1 MEFTY
6 EVIDDFILI
15 HVNGDNLDAS
25 RSYDFK
31 DEIKQLVDEK
41 RIFRLVIDL
50 SAVRFIDSSG
60 LGCLIAALRLSHSG
74 NGEVRLCGMCKQ
86 VRSVFELV
94 SLDKLFPTFET
105 PEDAVQSFRV
115 PV

>member
-1 MEFTY
+1 MEFTH

-15 HVNGDNLDAS
+15 HVDGDNLDAG
-25 RSYDFK
+25 RSYEFK
-31 DEIKQLVDEK
+31 EEIKQLVDEK

-50 SAVRFIDSSG
+50 SSIRFIDSSG
-60 LGCLIAALRLSHSG
+60 LGCLIAALRLSHAG

-94 SLDKLFPTFET
+94 SLDKLFLTFIT
-105 PEDAVQSFRV
+105 PEEAVQSFRV
-115 PV
+115 SV